1 MINAVKAL
9 VCCFAVIRESE
20 PLDTAYTQVQISKPA
35 IASNFRTVQK
45 IHVLLKKEELDSQ
58 RLEDKVIIVLDI
70 LFATSSIVT
79 ALAHG
84 ATAVIPTPD
93 GTAALAESKRHAAG
107 SFILSGELHANTLPG
122 FVHPTP
128 RRLLAE
134 GLERRTLIYCT
145 TNGTVALMKAHG
157 AGDVYAAAL
166 LNAQATV
173 EHIALYHPDNTVLI
187 VCSGSADNFNLE
199 DFYGAGYFVSLFRRC
214 LVDPEFSDA
223 ALAAEL
229 LHDHSEGLE
238 VLRRSR
244 VGRMMLTR
252 GLDDEVAFAARES
265 SYDVVVCLKEGI
277 LQPVDL
283 PGRAKPAASLSAQS
297 R

>member
-1 MINAVKAL
+1 MIV
-9 VCCFAVIRESE
+9 
-20 PLDTAYTQVQISKPA
+20 P
-35 IASNFRTVQK
+35 K

-58 RLEDKVIIVLDI
+58 RLEDKVVVVLDV

-84 ATAVIPTPD
+84 ARAVIPTPD
-93 GTAALAESKRHAAG
+93 GRTALAESKKHAAG

-128 RRLLAE
+128 QRLLAE
-134 GLERRTLIYCT
+134 GLNGRTLIYCT
-145 TNGTVALMKAHG
+145 TNGTVALMKSQG
-157 AGDVYAAAL
+157 AGYVYAAAL
-166 LNAQATV
+166 LNGWATV
-173 EHIALYHPDNTVLI
+173 DHIAAQHPKSTVLL

-199 DFYGAGYFVSLFRRC
+199 DFYGAGYFVSLLRRR
-214 LVDPEFSDA
+214 LPEAEFSDA

-244 VGRMMLTR
+244 VGRMMLER
-252 GLDDEVAFAARES
+252 GLDEEVAFAARES
-265 SYDVVVCLKEGI
+265 SYDVVVALHEKV
-277 LQPVDL
+277 LLPVAS
-283 PGRAKPAASLSAQS
+283 GNAASPSLS
-297 R
+297 